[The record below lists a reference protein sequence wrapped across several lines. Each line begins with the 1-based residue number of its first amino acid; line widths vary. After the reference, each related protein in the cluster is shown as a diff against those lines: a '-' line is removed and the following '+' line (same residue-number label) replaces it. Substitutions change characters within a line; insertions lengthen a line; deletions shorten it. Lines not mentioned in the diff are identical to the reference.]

1 MDTLNLDTA
10 INKKY
15 LPLFGVL
22 LSVFLFVLAAM
33 RYPGGYD
40 WVNLSISTLF
50 QPDALNGSE
59 NEARPFAILAILSFC
74 VSMGAVFKRVSQRAT
89 SRLHKKTIEI
99 AGIGS
104 MVYAFLVVTPM
115 HDVLVGVALVFFVV
129 AMLFTLH
136 MVYLERRFWMLFAGV
151 VSLVIPLINAVMYY
165 GNVLYG
171 FLPIVQKMGVFM
183 WAGWLLVLYLED
195 LSRDAK

>member
-1 MDTLNLDTA
+1 M
-10 INKKY
+10 
-15 LPLFGVL
+15 PLIGVI
-22 LSVFLFVLAAM
+22 LSFFLFVLAAL

-50 QPDALNGSE
+50 QPGTLNGAE
-59 NEARPFAILAILSFC
+59 NLARPIAVLAVLSFC
-74 VSMGAVFKRVSQRAT
+74 VSMGIVFKRVSQRAT

-115 HDVLVGVALVFFVV
+115 HDVLVGVALIFFVV

-136 MVYLERRFWMLFAGV
+136 MIYLEKRFGLLFAGI
-151 VSLVIPLINAVMYY
+151 VSLMIPLINAMMYY
-165 GNVLYG
+165 GNLLYG
-171 FLPIVQKMGVFM
+171 FLPIVQKIAVFM
-183 WAGWLLVLYLED
+183 WVGWLLVLHLEES
-195 LSRDAK
+195 SRDTRGRTSSHNNR

>member
-1 MDTLNLDTA
+1 MGTA
-10 INKKY
+10 INNKY
-15 LPLFGVL
+15 LSLAGVL
-22 LSVFLFVLAAM
+22 LSVLLFILAAE

-40 WVNLSISTLF
+40 WINLSISTLF
-50 QPDALNGSE
+50 QPGTPGGTE
-59 NEARPFAILAILSFC
+59 NLARPLAVLAVLSFC
-74 VSMGAVFKRVSQRAT
+74 VSMGFVFKRVSQRAT
-89 SRLHKKTIEI
+89 TRLHKKTIEI

-115 HDVLVGVALVFFVV
+115 HDVLVGVALIFFVI

-136 MVYLERRFWMLFAGV
+136 MVYLERRFWMLFSGI

-171 FLPIVQKMGVFM
+171 FMPVVQKIGVM
-183 WAGWLLVLYLED
+183 VWVGWLLVLHLADSSSKAE
-195 LSRDAK
+195 

>member
-1 MDTLNLDTA
+1 MSNDTFDF
-10 INKKY
+10 
-15 LPLFGVL
+15 FGVL

-40 WVNLSISTLF
+40 WVNLSISALF
-50 QPDALNGSE
+50 QPGALNGSE

-74 VSMGAVFKRVSQRAT
+74 VSMGVVFKRVSQRTT

-115 HDVLVGVALVFFVV
+115 HDVLVGSV
-129 AMLFTLH
+129 
-136 MVYLERRFWMLFAGV
+136 G
-151 VSLVIPLINAVMYY
+151 AV
-165 GNVLYG
+165 
-171 FLPIVQKMGVFM
+171 
-183 WAGWLLVLYLED
+183 
-195 LSRDAK
+195 

>member
-1 MDTLNLDTA
+1 
-10 INKKY
+10 
-15 LPLFGVL
+15 
-22 LSVFLFVLAAM
+22 M

-50 QPDALNGSE
+50 QPGTPSGTDNQ
-59 NEARPFAILAILSFC
+59 ARPLAVLAVLSFC
-74 VSMGAVFKRVSQRAT
+74 VSMGIVFKSVSQSAT
-89 SRLHKKTIEI
+89 SRVHKKTIEI

-115 HDVLVGVALVFFVV
+115 HDVLVGVALIFFVV

-136 MVYLERRFWMLFAGV
+136 MVYLEKRYWMLFVGV

-171 FLPIVQKMGVFM
+171 FLPIVQKLGVFM
-183 WAGWLLVLYLED
+183 WAGWLLVLHLVD
-195 LSRDAK
+195 SPGDTK